1 MRPLWDGYQRAS
13 PVAPGRCRRDQPE
26 LQATY
31 GGYASV
37 SRESLGAGSSEQS
50 YAQINSDGS
59 IGSFNGATGS
69 HTISGAI
76 GGYNFFNHSATYFAD
91 ASGNP
96 HVLILGGEDV
106 NTGTPHAGVWYQH

>member
-1 MRPLWDGYQRAS
+1 M
-13 PVAPGRCRRDQPE
+13 
-26 LQATY
+26 
-31 GGYASV
+31 

>member
-1 MRPLWDGYQRAS
+1 L
-13 PVAPGRCRRDQPE
+13 
-26 LQATY
+26 
-31 GGYASV
+31 
-37 SRESLGAGSSEQS
+37 
-50 YAQINSDGS
+50 N
-59 IGSFNGATGS
+59 GSFNGATGS

-91 ASGNP
+91 AGGNP